1 MGFSKLTTWF
11 LPSLNESL
19 ISQLSA
25 ADYSFWTLMGRLQC
39 AFFVIFAARECCFYL
54 LVPVDLTS
62 GAHIGF
68 TGGGCLKDLYTTY
81 VLNRLSRSSKESDGG
96 ITVSPPLLTFR
107 QPGLP

>member
-1 MGFSKLTTWF
+1 MVSPKFKRKLDQPTQCSGLFF
-11 LPSLNESL
+11 LD
-19 ISQLSA
+19 I
-25 ADYSFWTLMGRLQC
+25 DGTLAMC
-39 AFFVIFAARECCFYL
+39 FFVIFAARECCFYL